1 MNDDVLEVL
10 RRADPALDRGGYDD
24 DRVAQQVALIVRSQ
38 AGTEQEARMPRRRN
52 RRWGVPV
59 AAFLAVAGAGLATA
73 AAAGWLTPQAR
84 QTFDS
89 PDVRQ
94 SLLQLYGTTADL
106 DKARERV
113 TAPGPDGSTV
123 STWTVPVGDK
133 GTCTAILVSKKS
145 AKLPGGD
152 SGRMDRP
159 VACEDVPGPRV
170 IKQRPRITAAVQW
183 RSHTSGDVYWLFGG
197 PQYLAVRVQLQL
209 ADGTRLPATTR
220 DGYFLLPPVPVA
232 KITCAALVG
241 FDRGGHQVGQASY
254 LSLGC
259 PGDRYQPGLA
269 PTPAPPG
276 STVTEKEQTQAVV
289 YDDDDIG
296 VNVAA
301 VIKQDPARGAGSS
314 IPGMSLITVQLQFF
328 GQPSSRPESLPTSVS
343 FDLLFGDQHQ
353 AAAKDAGKHNDPDLS
368 GVFVPP
374 GGWMGEKTWWPQL
387 SFDVP
392 TDQLAKLQVR
402 INGDGTHPT
411 IVFSSVR
418 VTQ

>member
-10 RRADPALDRGGYDD
+10 SGANPARNSGGYDD
-24 DRVAQQVALIVRSQ
+24 ARVARQIAQILRTDAGSERHARQPRSR
-38 AGTEQEARMPRRRN
+38 T

-73 AAAGWLTPQAR
+73 AAAGWLSPQAR

-106 DKARERV
+106 GRARERV

-152 SGRMDRP
+152 SDRVDRP
-159 VACEDVPGPRV
+159 VGCEDVPGPRV
-170 IKQRPRITAAVQW
+170 IQHSARITAAVQW
-183 RSHTSGDVYWLFGG
+183 RSRTSGEVYWLFSG
-197 PQYLAVRVQLQL
+197 PHYLAARVQLQL
-209 ADGTRLPATTR
+209 ADGARLDATTR

-232 KITCAALVG
+232 RITCAALVG
-241 FDRGGHQVGQASY
+241 FDPLGHQVGLASY
-254 LSLGC
+254 LSVGC
-259 PGDRYQPGLA
+259 PGDPAQFGP
-269 PTPAPPG
+269 PNPAPAPG
-276 STVTEKEQTQAVV
+276 STITEKEQTQAVG
-289 YDDDDIG
+289 YAAG
-296 VNVAA
+296 VDANVAA
-301 VIKQDPARGAGSS
+301 VIKQDPNRGVGSS
-314 IPGMSLITVQLQFF
+314 APGMSLVTVQLQFYK
-328 GQPSSRPESLPTSVS
+328 QPGDHQSVLPTSVS
-343 FDLLFGDQHQ
+343 FDLLYGDNHEP
-353 AAAKDAGKHNDPDLS
+353 AAKDAGKHNDPDLS

-374 GGWMGEKTWWPQL
+374 GGWPDDMTWWPQL

-411 IVFSSVR
+411 ILFSSVR
-418 VTQ
+418 VTE